1 MSEELE
7 SMAVYYHTDESIVQQ
22 SEHTKSKVLVRNP
35 FVRRDRT
42 WRLLGLIKVLVGLV
56 LVPLRLIFCF
66 LLLVFVWTL
75 VRILALGVNRKDLAY
90 HPLVGFR
97 RACIAFLIRR
107 GARVLL
113 LLVGF
118 VWISEE
124 NRTVVPPDCIV
135 VSNHI
140 SFYDILYFLSAF
152 APPFVAK
159 QGVKD
164 IPFVGFIA
172 EIMECIFVDREN
184 RTSPSATSLIALR
197 LERIDLLNISFSS
210 WMAPSALVMFPEG
223 TTSNGDCLLRFHTG
237 PFVQKR
243 TIQPIVLQYS
253 FGDTDPA
260 FIGLTFFHFLRI
272 LSEPYY
278 MLRVNFL
285 PRYVPS
291 EEEKVNARLFS
302 ENVRRRMATRLNCTP
317 VDLSYRDRV
326 GRKLSRCGLEF
337 VSLHPDT
344 TSIVGTED

>member
-1 MSEELE
+1 
-7 SMAVYYHTDESIVQQ
+7 
-22 SEHTKSKVLVRNP
+22 
-35 FVRRDRT
+35 
-42 WRLLGLIKVLVGLV
+42 
-56 LVPLRLIFCF
+56 
-66 LLLVFVWTL
+66 
-75 VRILALGVNRKDLAY
+75 
-90 HPLVGFR
+90 
-97 RACIAFLIRR
+97 
-107 GARVLL
+107 LL

-118 VWISEE
+118 VWINEE

-135 VSNHI
+135 VSNHV

-172 EIMECIFVDREN
+172 EMMECIFVDREN

-197 LERIDLLNISFSS
+197 LEKIDKLNVSFSS

-223 TTSNGDCLLRFHTG
+223 TTSNGETLLRFHTG

-243 TIQPIVLQYS
+243 PIQPVVLQYS
-253 FGDTDPA
+253 FGDADPA
-260 FIGLTFFHFLRI
+260 FVGLTFFHFLRI

-278 MLRVNFL
+278 KLRVNFL
-285 PRYVPS
+285 HRYVPS
-291 EEEKVNARLFS
+291 EQERADGRLFA
-302 ENVRRRMATRLNCTP
+302 ENVRRRMATVLNCEP

-337 VSLHPDT
+337 ISLHAT
-344 TSIVGTED
+344 IAGTSE

>member
-7 SMAVYYHTDESIVQQ
+7 AMAMYYTDEFPRQND
-22 SEHTKSKVLVRNP
+22 SEHTKRTTLVRNP
-35 FVRRDRT
+35 FVRRDRP
-42 WRLLGLIKVLVGLV
+42 WRVLGLIKALVGLV
-56 LVPLRLIFCF
+56 LVPLRLVFCF
-66 LLLVFVWTL
+66 LLVVFVWFL
-75 VRILALGVNRKDLAY
+75 VRILSLGVNKKDLAY

-97 RACIAFLIRR
+97 RACISFLIRR
-107 GARVLL
+107 GARLLL

-118 VWISEE
+118 VWINEE

-135 VSNHI
+135 VSNHV

-172 EIMECIFVDREN
+172 EMMECIFVDREN

-197 LERIDLLNISFSS
+197 LEKIDKLNVSFSS

-223 TTSNGDCLLRFHTG
+223 TTSNGETLLRFHTG

-243 TIQPIVLQYS
+243 PIQPVVLQYS
-253 FGDTDPA
+253 FGDADPA
-260 FIGLTFFHFLRI
+260 FVGLTFFHFLRI

-278 MLRVNFL
+278 KLRVNFL
-285 PRYVPS
+285 HRYVPS
-291 EEEKVNARLFS
+291 EQERADGRLFA
-302 ENVRRRMATRLNCTP
+302 ENVRRRMATVLNCEP

-337 VSLHPDT
+337 ISLHAT
-344 TSIVGTED
+344 IAGTSE